1 MKARFKFEKGLNN
14 TSAEY
19 SLKDNGTIKV
29 DNKGYDVKM
38 TNGSKASEKQSLL
51 RGECSHAKSVMGLF
65 WGIMLFID
73 KEYKYALVAGGALT
87 IYGYCLSQF
96 R

>member
-1 MKARFKFEKGLNN
+1 
-14 TSAEY
+14 
-19 SLKDNGTIKV
+19 V

-51 RGECSHAKSVMGLF
+51 RGECSHAKSVILWAF
-65 WGIMLFID
+65 LWGIMLFID